1 MRIFNP
7 SAVIFDPKE
16 LKGRADK
23 DPTENNVM
31 LCYEWLSKQVKNQQS
46 VDQNSSQTFVS
57 KNPTV
62 LFLKGKKTKNKHDL
76 LMRNEPPEVP
86 SNR

>member
-1 MRIFNP
+1 MKLIWKNKINKELYGLFIKEDNNLYFQINCSFKDEQRMFMRIFNP

-31 LCYEWLSKQVKNQQS
+31 CYEWLSKQVKNQQS
-46 VDQNSSQTFVS
+46 VD
-57 KNPTV
+57 
-62 LFLKGKKTKNKHDL
+62 
-76 LMRNEPPEVP
+76 
-86 SNR
+86 